1 MSQVEKEIE
10 IKKIAKRMS
19 LLIREVEVASLDIMI
34 NSTILSKDKFPTQYF
49 KDTAKV
55 MSDYATEMIRISE
68 AWNRLFKEEL
78 EAVEQIAEP
87 LKKRKRK

>member
-1 MSQVEKEIE
+1 MSHVEKEIE

-55 MSDYATEMIRISE
+55 MSDYATEMVRISE
-68 AWNRLFKEEL
+68 AWNRLFKDELDADEE
-78 EAVEQIAEP
+78 VKP
-87 LKKRKRK
+87 LIKKKRK

>member
-1 MSQVEKEIE
+1 
-10 IKKIAKRMS
+10 MS

-34 NSTILSKDKFPTQYF
+34 NSTILSKDKLPTQYF

-55 MSDYATEMIRISE
+55 MSDYATEMFRISE
-68 AWNRLFKEEL
+68 AWNRLFKDEL
-78 EAVEQIAEP
+78 EAVEQVALP